1 MPIIFILSTGADPL
15 AEIMKF
21 AKKMNKSEDDIP
33 KKSLGKGQEKTADE
47 CIKKSR
53 LEGKWCILQ
62 NCHMCP
68 SFMPLLETRVV
79 ETTNNCK
86 SSKKKDEDDNKAE
99 VEEDEKANFV
109 HKQFRFW
116 ITTMPDENFP
126 T

>member
-21 AKKMNKSEDDIP
+21 AKKKNMTEDDLP
-33 KKSLGKGQEKTADE
+33 KKSLGRGQEKSADE
-47 CIKKSR
+47 CIKNSR
-53 LEGKWCILQ
+53 LNGKWAILQ

-79 ETTNNCK
+79 ETANNCK
-86 SSKKKDEDDNKAE
+86 SAKGINDDKAE
-99 VEEDEKANFV
+99 EEDKDKIV

-116 ITTMPDENFP
+116 ITTMPDECFP